1 MSVMEYFEHSYNLR
15 NDFKVRVLRNKF
27 GIEGYGIYLCL
38 IEILAERGEIRC
50 DSVSTEG
57 IALDLNITVNQ
68 LNEVLDFCIGAEL
81 LTKESDA
88 IFSKYI
94 RSESNKLAA
103 LKEKRSNAGKKGMKS
118 RWANTS
124 SPTEA
129 KFVRPT
135 LEEVRAYCSERNN
148 GIDAE
153 SFINFYESKGWKVGK
168 NSMKNWKAAIR
179 TWENRDKQGK
189 PSHNGLG
196 VGEYILDGKRTY
208 GDGRVTIPTN
218 APARPSEQHLWDSMT
233 QKWIIL

>member
-68 LNEVLDFCIGAEL
+68 LNKVLDFCIGAEL
-81 LTKESDA
+81 LTKESDI
-88 IFSKYI
+88 IFI
-94 RSESNKLAA
+94 GGDDKLAE
-103 LKEKRSNAGKKGMKS
+103 LKEKRSNAGKKGMNA
-118 RWANTS
+118 RWGKN
-124 SPTEA
+124 
-129 KFVRPT
+129 FVRPT